1 MAKRKVASLGW
12 VASPFWC
19 FLLCW
24 IVLIVLTLDHP
35 VSGGTTTA
43 RLDLSYLHRCGE
55 TDMASAIRGTLKEQT
70 KSSDQADFVDI
81 DLTASLIGKNISDI
95 LSSLQND
102 ENDDDENDDD
112 ESVPVKLTARRNHLS
127 HAKATALVEFVL
139 QNGPTNE
146 TTTTEMDAA
155 KGDEESPNDTEP
167 EADPESTSPATED
180 TTSAKTIT
188 NGESKNTETIT
199 EETATEITTEPTT
212 ETETTTTTTRI
223 RPAFVSVQ
231 SLDLGWNNFG
241 SSSTSGSGVRALN
254 GALRRLLAD
263 PERCPPFIRLDVCGF
278 GPQACRD
285 LAKGIVERYKTTK
298 EVTPLSLNL
307 ACNEGI
313 GDVGVAALA
322 AAIRTVAAQPEK
334 EPKKK
339 RRKKRKASK
348 QQQQSPEEDTKIEEE
363 LVEEE
368 NNSKEVESPLQ
379 EAITILERLDL
390 SGCGIGDAG
399 AEALA
404 IALKNNPLCVKHLD
418 LSNNQ
423 ITDQG
428 AAALAQ
434 ALGALEKEKTAGF
447 VETLDL
453 SHNPKLGD
461 AGAKSLAQAFQRD
474 GISRLI
480 LRSCNVRADGA
491 ACFGSTLKVLGS
503 RSDVA
508 TFPRLIDLSGNP
520 LGILSKTKKSGN
532 KYSATALRSKATDTA
547 NAYMNIIGKSF
558 QKGLNSINGGMD
570 TLESDDEEEAELEAE
585 EEDESRKKCGALSLA
600 EAFIRDGNEEKKTL
614 GEHPSISVELG
625 LRHCAFDTRAAEAL
639 AAVLYEAKEEYPRMK
654 LSMDMTMNHVLED
667 DIIAALHGE
676 DDDQLA
682 DMAEVYLDALE
693 VMREARQRALEAS
706 RMAAS
711 RVKAQAERE
720 SAWAAPPPSYSDDW
734 EEEDGWDY
742 ERNIEEDY
750 SEEDW

>member
-1 MAKRKVASLGW
+1 MAERKVASLGR

-19 FLLCW
+19 CLLLCW
-24 IVLIVLTLDHP
+24 IVLIVSTPDHL
-35 VSGGTTTA
+35 VYGGTTT

-70 KSSDQADFVDI
+70 KNSNQADFVDI
-81 DLTASLIGKNISDI
+81 DLTASLIGKNLSVI

-102 ENDDDENDDD
+102 ENENDD
-112 ESVPVKLTARRNHLS
+112 ETETETMPVKLTARRNQLS
-127 HAKATALVEFVL
+127 HAKATSLVEFVL
-139 QNGPTNE
+139 QNGSTNE
-146 TTTTEMDAA
+146 TTMTATTEMDAA
-155 KGDEESPNDTEP
+155 KGDEERTP
-167 EADPESTSPATED
+167 PATED
-180 TTSAKTIT
+180 TTSAET
-188 NGESKNTETIT
+188 NTDGDSKDTETT
-199 EETATEITTEPTT
+199 TEITTEQTT
-212 ETETTTTTTRI
+212 ATTRI

-241 SSSTSGSGVRALN
+241 SSSTGGVRALN

-263 PERCPPFIRLDVCGF
+263 PEQCPPFLRLDVCGF

-285 LAKGIVERYKTTK
+285 MAKGIVERYKTTK

-307 ACNEGI
+307 ACNQGI

-322 AAIRTVAAQPEK
+322 AAIRTVAAPPEK

-348 QQQQSPEEDTKIEEE
+348 QQPSEEE
-363 LVEEE
+363 SVEEE
-368 NNSKEVESPLQ
+368 NNSKEVESPP
-379 EAITILERLDL
+379 EEPITILERLDL

-423 ITDQG
+423 ITDRG

-434 ALGALEKEKTAGF
+434 ALGAPDKEKTAGF

-474 GISRLI
+474 GISRLN

-491 ACFGSTLKVLGS
+491 ACFGSALKVLGM
-503 RSDVA
+503 RTDVA
-508 TFPRLIDLSGNP
+508 TFPRWIDLSGNP
-520 LGILSKTKKSGN
+520 LGILSKTKKSSN

-558 QKGLNSINGGMD
+558 QKGLNSINGGID

-600 EAFIRDGNEEKKTL
+600 DAFIRDGNEEKKTL
-614 GEHPSISVELG
+614 EDHPSISVELG
-625 LRHCAFDTRAAEAL
+625 FRHCAFDTRAAEAL
-639 AAVLYEAKEEYPRMK
+639 AAVLYEAKEEYPSMK

-711 RVKAQAERE
+711 RAKAQAERE

-734 EEEDGWDY
+734 EDDEDDWDY